1 MDFLVIAMDGTDE
14 GAVDR
19 RMAVRADH
27 LAGLGKMKEQG
38 QFVSGGGI
46 LDDDGNM
53 IGSVVVYDLPDRDA
67 VEKCVAED
75 PYTRGNVW
83 QDVTIRP
90 FRAVR

>member
-27 LAGLGKMKEQG
+27 LAGIGKMKEQG

-67 VEKCVAED
+67 VEKCHRCLSVSAVLELA
-75 PYTRGNVW
+75 
-83 QDVTIRP
+83 
-90 FRAVR
+90 RAPNRR